1 MTMSEFEPNRT
12 ILVLKVTQTSEHF
25 LKIDYLCSM
34 IGLANAL
41 FRFSPKKSHP
51 NKPEIFDTADILLD
65 LSSSTK
71 TKFIKDYQPIKKRT
85 NIGIHYK
92 QLLYASKFSQF
103 LTQNATHVP
112 DPHELYSLVT
122 RSLDAFENGYAPEII
137 SLKAFY
143 NFLKTEGFPVRATWL
158 TLLPKEQQIQARNLL
173 QTPLDQLNNSPQS
186 DALAQ
191 DLLNHLS
198 QWIEKETDFKPVSF

>member
-12 ILVLKVTQTSEHF
+12 ILVLNVTQTSEHF

-34 IGLANAL
+34 LGIAHGL
-41 FRFSPKKSHP
+41 FRFSPKKRHP
-51 NKPEIFDTADILLD
+51 NKPEIFDTADILFD
-65 LSSSTK
+65 LASSSK
-71 TKFIKDYQPIKKRT
+71 AKFIKDYQPIIKRT

-122 RSLDAFENGYAPEII
+122 RSLDAFHKGYAPEII

-158 TLLPKEQQIQARNLL
+158 SSLPKDQKSQASNLL
-173 QTPLDQLNNSPQS
+173 QTPLDELSNSSES
-186 DALAQ
+186 DAMAQ
-191 DLLNHLS
+191 NLLNHLS
-198 QWIEKETDFKPVSF
+198 QWIEKETEFKPVLF